1 MSTVGTIR
9 RQKHWWIISAEPH
22 VMMRLKRVLPGVEI
36 ARTDAL
42 AVTATEEMAQ
52 EIEWVLQRWSFD
64 MTDADRAELADHAH
78 AANERELLVARLQ
91 AGTGFLTPGPGWLTP
106 ALPPRDYQRLATDLV
121 RTTGSTLIVDE
132 LGLGKT
138 FMSLALLEDPGA
150 RPAVAITRTGLPGQW
165 LKELRKFYPQLSGVE
180 LKTTDPKKELRRI
193 FKGGEHVAYD
203 LVVMNYAKLADLGP
217 ALADYMRTVIF
228 DEIQE
233 LRRTGSFKYDGAEQL
248 VSKGATVCGLSATPV
263 YNYGGEMYSVMNIVR
278 PGCLGTREEFLREWS
293 GSDSAGARDAK
304 VRIKNPAALRSH
316 LTRQGLFLRRTR
328 ADVGIELPAIE
339 SIEQLVPS
347 DSSVLNELSG
357 NAIEMARLI
366 LSADASNS
374 AKWQASGDL
383 DWKLRQATGVSK
395 APFVADFVRMLLS
408 SEEKVLLLGW
418 HRSVYDIWMER
429 LKEFKPVMYTGT
441 ESSNAKDQSVQAFI
455 EGDARVLIMS
465 LRSGAG
471 LDGLQDV
478 CSTLVFGEL
487 DWSPGV
493 HRQAIGRLGR
503 PGQTRGVLAYFCVT
517 NDGSDPVILDT
528 LNIKSMESD
537 KLIEP
542 DAHHGTAQ
550 PAARPNH
557 IKRLAESIVAAAAD
571 QAPVRRSA

>member
-1 MSTVGTIR
+1 MSTVGTISR
-9 RQKHWWIISAEPH
+9 DRHWWRITAEPH
-22 VMMRLKRVLPGVEI
+22 VMMRLKRVLPGVRL
-36 ARTDAL
+36 AKADSL

-52 EIEWVLQRWSFD
+52 EIEWVLQRWSFE
-64 MTDADRAELADHAH
+64 MTAADRAELAATAQ
-78 AANERELLVARLQ
+78 AANERELMVDRIQ
-91 AGTGFLTPGPGWLTP
+91 AGTGFLTPGPGFIEP
-106 ALPPRDYQRLATDLV
+106 AFPLRDYQKLATDLI

-138 FMSLALLEDPGA
+138 LMSLALLEDPAA
-150 RPAVAITRTGLPGQW
+150 RPAVAVTLTGLPGQW
-165 LKELRKFYPQLSGVE
+165 LRELGKFYPQLTGVE
-180 LKTTDPKKELRRI
+180 LKTTQSDKELRRI
-193 FKGGEHVAYD
+193 FKGGDQVAYD
-203 LVVMNYAKLADLGP
+203 LIVMNYAKLANLGP
-217 ALADYMRTVIF
+217 VLADYVHTVIF
-228 DEIQE
+228 DEVQE
-233 LRRTGSFKYDGAEQL
+233 LRRTESQKYQGAEQL
-248 VSKGATVCGLSATPV
+248 VSKGATVAALSATPV
-263 YNYGGEMYSVMNIVR
+263 YNFGGEMYSVMNIVR
-278 PGCLGTREEFLREWS
+278 PGCLGAREEFLREWS
-293 GSDSAGARDAK
+293 GQGFYRDSDSK

-316 LTRQGLFLRRTR
+316 LTRRGLFLRRTR
-328 ADVGIELPAIE
+328 TDVGIQLPAIE

-347 DSSVLNELSG
+347 DSNILNELSG

-366 LSADASNS
+366 LSADSSNTT
-374 AKWQASGDL
+374 KWQTSAEL

-408 SEEKVLLLGW
+408 SQEKVLLLGW
-418 HRSVYDIWMER
+418 HREVYSIWLER

-441 ESSNAKDQSVQAFI
+441 ESANQKAESFEAFTK
-455 EGDARVLIMS
+455 GDARVLIMS

-503 PGQTRGVLAYFCVT
+503 PGQKDGVLAYFCVT
-517 NDGSDPVILDT
+517 KDGSDPVILDT

-542 DAHHGTAQ
+542 DTHNGTAEPVEQ
-550 PAARPNH
+550 SQH
-557 IKRLAESIVAAAAD
+557 IKKLAESILATAKVTL
-571 QAPVRRSA
+571 

>member
-1 MSTVGTIR
+1 MSAVGTIKR
-9 RQKHWWIISAEPH
+9 NSHWWIITAEPH
-22 VMMRLKRVLPGVEI
+22 VMMRLKRLLPGVRIEK
-36 ARTDAL
+36 ADSLT
-42 AVTATEEMAQ
+42 VTATEEMAQ
-52 EIEWVLQRWSFD
+52 EIEWVLQRWTFEMS
-64 MTDADRAELADHAH
+64 DADRADLAAKAK
-78 AANERELLVARLQ
+78 AADERELLVDRIR
-91 AGTGFLTPGPGWLTP
+91 AGTGFLTPGVGWLEP
-106 ALPPRDYQRLATDLV
+106 VFPLRDYQRLATDLI

-138 FMSLALLEDPGA
+138 LMSLALLEDPAA
-150 RPAVAITRTGLPGQW
+150 RPGVAVTLTGLPGQW
-165 LKELRKFYPQLSGVE
+165 LRELGKFYPQLTGIE

-193 FKGGEHVAYD
+193 CQGGEHVAYD
-203 LVVMNYAKLADLGP
+203 LIVMNYAKLANLGSV
-217 ALADYMRTVIF
+217 LAPHVHTVIF

-233 LRRTGSFKYDGAEQL
+233 LRRSQSFKYQGAQSL

-263 YNYGGEMYSVMNIVR
+263 YNFGGEMYSVMNVVK
-278 PGCLGTREEFLREWS
+278 PGCLGGRDEFLREWS
-293 GSDSAGARDAK
+293 GQGFYNDADSK
-304 VRIKNPAALRSH
+304 VRIKNPTALRSH
-316 LTRQGLFLRRTR
+316 LTRRGLFLRRTR
-328 ADVGIELPAIE
+328 ADVGIQLPAIE

-347 DSSVLNELSG
+347 DSNILNELSG

-366 LSADASNS
+366 LSADASNT
-374 AKWQASGDL
+374 AKWQTSAEL

-395 APFVADFVRMLLS
+395 APFVADFVRLLLS
-408 SEEKVLLLGW
+408 SQEKVLLLGW

-441 ESSNAKDQSVQAFI
+441 ESANQKADAFQRFTK
-455 EGDARVLIMS
+455 GNARVLVMS

-471 LDGLQDV
+471 LDGLQEV

-503 PGQTRGVLAYFCVT
+503 PGQTNGVLAYFCVT
-517 NDGSDPVILDT
+517 KDGSDPVILDT

-542 DAHHGTAQ
+542 DMHNGTATPVEQ
-550 PAARPNH
+550 PQH
-557 IKRLAESIVAAAAD
+557 IKKLAESILAAAK
-571 QAPVRRSA
+571 VSA

>member
-1 MSTVGTIR
+1 MSAVGTIHR
-9 RQKHWWIISAEPH
+9 REHWWVITAEPH
-22 VMMRLKRVLPGVEI
+22 VMMRLKRLLPGVRI
-36 ARTDAL
+36 GKADSL
-42 AVTATEEMAQ
+42 AVSATEEMAQ
-52 EIEWVLQRWSFD
+52 EIEWAMQRWTFEMS
-64 MTDADRAELADHAH
+64 DADRAELAAKAK
-78 AANERELLVARLQ
+78 AADERELLVDRIRS
-91 AGTGFLTPGPGWLTP
+91 GTGFLTPGVGWLEP
-106 ALPPRDYQRLATDLV
+106 AFPLRDYQRLATDLT

-138 FMSLALLEDPGA
+138 LMSLALLEDPAA
-150 RPAVAITRTGLPGQW
+150 RPGLAITLTGLPGQW
-165 LKELRKFYPQLSGVE
+165 LRELNKFYPQLTGVE
-180 LKTTDPKKELRRI
+180 LKTTKPENELRRI
-193 FKGGEHVAYD
+193 FKGGDHVAYD
-203 LVVMNYAKLADLGP
+203 LIVMNYAKLANLGGV
-217 ALADYMRTVIF
+217 LADYVHTVIF

-233 LRRTGSFKYDGAEQL
+233 LRRSDSYKYQGAQRL

-263 YNYGGEMYSVMNIVR
+263 YNFGGEMYSVMNIVK
-278 PGCLGTREEFLREWS
+278 PGCLGERGEFLREWS
-293 GSDSAGARDAK
+293 GQGFDNSADSK

-316 LTRQGLFLRRTR
+316 LTRRGLFLRRTR
-328 ADVGIELPAIE
+328 ADVGIQLPAIE

-347 DSSVLNELSG
+347 DSNILNELSG

-366 LSADASNS
+366 LSADASNTT
-374 AKWQASGDL
+374 KWQTSAEL

-395 APFVADFVRMLLS
+395 APFVADFVRLLLS
-408 SEEKVLLLGW
+408 SQEKVLLLGW

-441 ESSNAKDQSVQAFI
+441 ESANQKAEAFQRFTK
-455 EGDARVLIMS
+455 GDARVLVMS

-503 PGQTRGVLAYFCVT
+503 PGQTNGVLAYFCVT
-517 NDGSDPVILDT
+517 KDGSDPVILDT

-542 DAHHGTAQ
+542 DMQNGTATPVEQ
-550 PAARPNH
+550 PQH
-557 IKRLAESIVAAAAD
+557 IKKLAESILAAAK
-571 QAPVRRSA
+571 VSA

>member
-9 RQKHWWIISAEPH
+9 RQSHWWIISAEPQI
-22 VMMRLKRVLPGVEI
+22 MMRLKRVLPGVRI
-36 ARTDAL
+36 AKADSL

-64 MTDADRAELADHAH
+64 MSTSDRDELAAKAQ
-78 AANERELLVARLQ
+78 AANERELLVDRIRG
-91 AGTGFLTPGPGWLTP
+91 GTGFLTPGPGWLTP
-106 ALPPRDYQRLATDLV
+106 AHPLRDYQRLATDLI

-138 FMSLALLEDPGA
+138 LMSLALLEDPAA
-150 RPAVAITRTGLPGQW
+150 RPAVAVTLTGLPGQW
-165 LKELRKFYPQLSGVE
+165 LRELGKFYPQLTGVE
-180 LKTTDPKKELRRI
+180 LKTTKADKELRRI
-193 FKGGEHVAYD
+193 LKGGEDVAYD
-203 LVVMNYAKLADLGP
+203 LIVMNYAKLASLGP
-217 ALADYMRTVIF
+217 VLAPYVNTVIF

-233 LRRTGSFKYDGAEQL
+233 LRRTESLKYQGAEHL
-248 VSKGATVCGLSATPV
+248 VSKGAMVCGLSATPV
-263 YNYGGEMYSVMNIVR
+263 YNFGGEMYSVMNVVR
-278 PGCLGTREEFLREWS
+278 PGCLGARDEFLREWS
-293 GSDSAGARDAK
+293 GAGFYRDSDSK

-316 LTRQGLFLRRTR
+316 LTRRGLFLRRTR
-328 ADVGIELPAIE
+328 ADVGIQLPAIE

-347 DSSVLNELSG
+347 DAGILNELSG

-366 LSADASNS
+366 LSDDASNT
-374 AKWQASGDL
+374 AKWQTSAEL

-408 SEEKVLLLGW
+408 SQEKVLLLGW
-418 HRSVYDIWMER
+418 HRAVYDIWMER
-429 LKEFKPVMYTGT
+429 LDEFNPVMYTGT
-441 ESSNAKDQSVQAFI
+441 ESANQKAEAFQAFTK
-455 EGDARVLIMS
+455 GNARVLIMS

-503 PGQTRGVLAYFCVT
+503 PGQTNGVLAYFCVSK
-517 NDGSDPVILDT
+517 DGSDPVILDT

-542 DAHHGTAQ
+542 DTHNGTATPVEQ
-550 PAARPNH
+550 PQH
-557 IKRLAESIVAAAAD
+557 IKRLAESILAAAK
-571 QAPVRRSA
+571 VSA

>member
-9 RQKHWWIISAEPH
+9 RQSHWWIISAEPQI
-22 VMMRLKRVLPGVEI
+22 MMRLKRVLPGVRI
-36 ARTDAL
+36 AKADSL

-64 MTDADRAELADHAH
+64 MSTSDRDELAAKAQ
-78 AANERELLVARLQ
+78 AANERELLVDRIRG
-91 AGTGFLTPGPGWLTP
+91 GTGFLTPGPGWLTP
-106 ALPPRDYQRLATDLV
+106 AHPLRDYQRLATDLI

-138 FMSLALLEDPGA
+138 LMSLALLEDPAA
-150 RPAVAITRTGLPGQW
+150 RPAVAVTLTGLPGQW
-165 LKELRKFYPQLSGVE
+165 LRELGKFYPQLTGVE
-180 LKTTDPKKELRRI
+180 LKTTKADKELRRI
-193 FKGGEHVAYD
+193 LKGGEHPAYD
-203 LVVMNYAKLADLGP
+203 LIVMNYAKLASLGP
-217 ALADYMRTVIF
+217 VLAEYANTVIF

-233 LRRTGSFKYDGAEQL
+233 LRRTESLKYQGAEQL
-248 VSKGATVCGLSATPV
+248 VSKGAMVCGLSATPV
-263 YNYGGEMYSVMNIVR
+263 YNFGGEMYSVMNIVR
-278 PGCLGTREEFLREWS
+278 PGCLGARDEFLREWS
-293 GSDSAGARDAK
+293 GAGFYRDSDSK

-316 LTRQGLFLRRTR
+316 LTRRGLFLRRTR
-328 ADVGIELPAIE
+328 ADVGIQLPAIE

-347 DSSVLNELSG
+347 DAAILNELSG

-366 LSADASNS
+366 LSEDASNT
-374 AKWQASGDL
+374 AKWQTSAEL

-408 SEEKVLLLGW
+408 SQEKVLLLGW
-418 HRSVYDIWMER
+418 HRAVYDIWMER
-429 LKEFKPVMYTGT
+429 LAEFNPVMYTGT
-441 ESSNAKDQSVQAFI
+441 ESANAKAEAF
-455 EGDARVLIMS
+455 ERFTKGDARVLIMS

-503 PGQTRGVLAYFCVT
+503 PGQTNGVLAYFCVSK
-517 NDGSDPVILDT
+517 DGSDPVILDT
-528 LNIKSMESD
+528 LNIKAMESD

-542 DAHHGTAQ
+542 DTHNGTATPVEQ
-550 PAARPNH
+550 PQH
-557 IKRLAESIVAAAAD
+557 IKRLAESILAAAK
-571 QAPVRRSA
+571 VSA

>member
-9 RQKHWWIISAEPH
+9 RQSHWWIISAEPQI
-22 VMMRLKRVLPGVEI
+22 MMRLKRVLPGVKLGK
-36 ARTDAL
+36 ADSL

-64 MTDADRAELADHAH
+64 MSTSDRDELAEKAH
-78 AANERELLVARLQ
+78 AANERELLVDRIRG
-91 AGTGFLTPGPGWLTP
+91 GTGFLTPGAGWLTP
-106 ALPPRDYQRLATDLV
+106 AHPLRDYQRLATDLI
-121 RTTGSTLIVDE
+121 RTTNSTLIVDE

-138 FMSLALLEDPGA
+138 LMSLALLEDPAA
-150 RPAVAITRTGLPGQW
+150 RPAVAVTLTGLPGQW
-165 LKELRKFYPQLSGVE
+165 LRELGKFYPQLTGVE
-180 LKTTDPKKELRRI
+180 LKTTKADKELRRI

-203 LVVMNYAKLADLGP
+203 LIVMNYAKLATLGP
-217 ALADYMRTVIF
+217 VLAPYVQTVIF

-233 LRRTGSFKYDGAEQL
+233 LRRSESLKYQGAEEL
-248 VSKGATVCGLSATPV
+248 VSKGAMVCGLSATPV
-263 YNYGGEMYSVMNIVR
+263 YNFGGEMYSVMNVVR
-278 PGCLGTREEFLREWS
+278 PGCLGARDEFLREWS
-293 GSDSAGARDAK
+293 GTGYSRDSDSK
-304 VRIKNPAALRSH
+304 VRIKNPGALRSH
-316 LTRQGLFLRRTR
+316 LTRRGLFLRRTR
-328 ADVGIELPAIE
+328 ADVGIQLPAIE

-347 DSSVLNELSG
+347 DSNILNELSG

-366 LSADASNS
+366 LSEDASNT
-374 AKWQASGDL
+374 AKWQTSAEL

-395 APFVADFVRMLLS
+395 APFIADFVRMLLS
-408 SEEKVLLLGW
+408 SQEKVLLLGW

-429 LKEFKPVMYTGT
+429 LAEFNPVMYTGT
-441 ESSNAKDQSVQAFI
+441 ESANQKAEAF
-455 EGDARVLIMS
+455 EQFTKGNARVLIMS

-503 PGQTRGVLAYFCVT
+503 PGQKNGVLAYFCVSK
-517 NDGSDPVILDT
+517 DGSDPVILDT

-542 DAHHGTAQ
+542 DTHNGTATPVEQ
-550 PAARPNH
+550 PQH
-557 IKRLAESIVAAAAD
+557 IKRLAESILAAAK
-571 QAPVRRSA
+571 VSA

>member
-9 RQKHWWIISAEPH
+9 RQSHWWIISAEPQI
-22 VMMRLKRVLPGVEI
+22 MMRLKRVLPGVRLSK
-36 ARTDAL
+36 ADSL

-64 MTDADRAELADHAH
+64 MSTNDRDELAAKAQ
-78 AANERELLVARLQ
+78 AANERELLVDRIRG
-91 AGTGFLTPGPGWLTP
+91 GTGFLTPGPGWLTP
-106 ALPPRDYQRLATDLV
+106 AHPLRDYQRLATDLI
-121 RTTGSTLIVDE
+121 RTTNSTLIVDE

-138 FMSLALLEDPGA
+138 LMSLALLEDPAA
-150 RPAVAITRTGLPGQW
+150 RPAVAVTLTGLPGQW
-165 LKELRKFYPQLSGVE
+165 LRELGKFYPQLTGVE
-180 LKTTDPKKELRRI
+180 LKTTKADKELRRI
-193 FKGGEHVAYD
+193 LKGGEHVAYD
-203 LVVMNYAKLADLGP
+203 LIVMNYAKLAALGP
-217 ALADYMRTVIF
+217 VLAQYANTVIF

-233 LRRTGSFKYDGAEQL
+233 LRRTESLKYQGAEHL
-248 VSKGATVCGLSATPV
+248 VSKGAMVCGLSATPV
-263 YNYGGEMYSVMNIVR
+263 YNFGGEMYSVMNIVR
-278 PGCLGTREEFLREWS
+278 PGCLGARDEFLREWS
-293 GSDSAGARDAK
+293 GAGGFRDSDSK

-316 LTRQGLFLRRTR
+316 LTRRGLFLRRTR
-328 ADVGIELPAIE
+328 ADVGIQLPAIE

-347 DSSVLNELSG
+347 DAGILNELSG

-366 LSADASNS
+366 LSENASNT
-374 AKWQASGDL
+374 AKWQTSAEL

-408 SEEKVLLLGW
+408 SQEKVLLLGW

-429 LKEFKPVMYTGT
+429 LAEFNPVMYTGT
-441 ESSNAKDQSVQAFI
+441 ESATAKADAF
-455 EGDARVLIMS
+455 EKFTKGNARVLIMS

-503 PGQTRGVLAYFCVT
+503 PGQTNGVLAYFCVSK
-517 NDGSDPVILDT
+517 DGSDPVILDT

-542 DAHHGTAQ
+542 DTHNGTAAPVEQ
-550 PAARPNH
+550 PQH
-557 IKRLAESIVAAAAD
+557 IKRLAESILAAAK
-571 QAPVRRSA
+571 VSA